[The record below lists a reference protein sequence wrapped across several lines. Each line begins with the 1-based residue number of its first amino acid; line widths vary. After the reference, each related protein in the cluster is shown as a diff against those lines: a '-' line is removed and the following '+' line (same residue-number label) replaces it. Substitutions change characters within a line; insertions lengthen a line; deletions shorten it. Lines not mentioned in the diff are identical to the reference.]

1 MSVVGSSFVRRQS
14 NIPAGRLY
22 SAAGASEMA
31 QTMTTLE
38 RLETVAEPRVVAE
51 RYELLARLPHGGMGV
66 VFRGWDREL
75 RRPVAVKTLQLSGAS
90 QDNLLATRRP
100 WWWEAW
106 VMAAV
111 RHPHV
116 VTVYEAFRDRTHGYI
131 VMELME
137 GYNLK
142 RYLSEMGS
150 LPLEEGLTIAIQVGH
165 ALAALH
171 EHGFLH
177 CDVKPHNILRSS
189 IGWVKLAD
197 FGIAQEIHPSQHGN
211 ACLESRLAEQ
221 SATSDNFI
229 GTPAYCSP
237 EQALCE
243 PLSVATDIYSLGVV
257 LYELLVGA
265 PPFNSEAPLKIL
277 TEHALAQPPTLRSVR
292 PDAPE
297 IVERLILQA
306 MAKRPDQR
314 FASTQAMCVA
324 LEYARTVVIHASQSR
339 VWRRPPSSIPFSR
352 ALVIGPTDER
362 ESATAVNAAASHTA
376 RQRYGILMGEPMD
389 SVDDSKAQDNRS
401 AVSSATIS
409 SDSSPIDA
417 PAPPQSKPQDA
428 LPTELSALSTTLWS
442 ACAIGALWLLALL
455 VWLYQLHML

>member
-1 MSVVGSSFVRRQS
+1 
-14 NIPAGRLY
+14 
-22 SAAGASEMA
+22 MA
-31 QTMTTLE
+31 QPMTTQE
-38 RLETVAEPRVVAE
+38 RRETVAEPRVIAE

-75 RRPVAVKTLQLSGAS
+75 CRPVAVKALQLSGAS

-106 VMAAV
+106 VMAKV

-142 RYLSEMGS
+142 RYLSEIGS
-150 LPLEEGLTIAIQVGH
+150 LSFEEALTITIQVGQ
-165 ALAALH
+165 ALEALH
-171 EHGFLH
+171 ARGFVH
-177 CDVKPHNILRSS
+177 CDVKPHNILRSP

-197 FGIAQEIHPSQHGN
+197 FGIAQEIHLSQHRN
-211 ACLESRLAEQ
+211 ACLDTRPAER

-243 PLSVATDIYSLGVV
+243 PLTVATDIYSLGVV

-265 PPFNSEAPLKIL
+265 PPFNDEAPLKVL
-277 TEHALAQPPTLRSVR
+277 TEHALAQPPALRGAR

-324 LEYARTVVIHASQSR
+324 LEYARTAINYASQTR
-339 VWRRPPSSIPFSR
+339 AWRTPPSTIAFSR
-352 ALVIGPTDER
+352 ALVVGHTVER
-362 ESATAVNAAASHTA
+362 ESAATVNAPAAYPL
-376 RQRYGILMGEPMD
+376 RQPYEILLDGVAD
-389 SVDDSKAQDNRS
+389 SVDSC
-401 AVSSATIS
+401 
-409 SDSSPIDA
+409 
-417 PAPPQSKPQDA
+417 KPQNNDVIPVSTIIPSESFPISPPP
-428 LPTELSALSTTLWS
+428 LPRPKLQDTLRPELNALSTTIWS

-455 VWLYQLHML
+455 VWLYQLHMF